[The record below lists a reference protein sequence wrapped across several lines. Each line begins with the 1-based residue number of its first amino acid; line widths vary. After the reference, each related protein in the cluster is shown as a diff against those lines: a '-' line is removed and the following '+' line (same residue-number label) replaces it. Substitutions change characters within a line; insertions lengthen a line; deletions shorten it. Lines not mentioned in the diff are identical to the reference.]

1 MRYVLDSSTALKW
14 VLAEP
19 DSSNALK
26 LRDEFSRAV
35 YDLLAPEIF
44 QFEIGHALTRAERQK
59 RILVGQA
66 SLFWADIMSTPPHL
80 EQAGILVPRAIVL
93 SSTFRIG
100 LYDCL
105 YLALAER
112 EQCKVLA
119 GDQRLVNMFPDLT
132 VPLSSI

>member
-1 MRYVLDSSTALKW
+1 MRYILDSSTALKW

-19 DSSNALK
+19 DSSKALQ

-35 YDLLAPEIF
+35 HYLLAPDIF

-66 SLFWADIMSTPPHL
+66 SLFWADIMSTSPHL
-80 EQAGILVPRAIVL
+80 EPSGTLVPRALVL

-105 YLALAER
+105 YLAVAER
-112 EQCKVLA
+112 EQCKVLT
-119 GDQRLVNMFPDLT
+119 GDQRLVNTFPALT
-132 VPLSSI
+132 VHLSLL

>member
-19 DSSNALK
+19 DSSKALQ
-26 LRDEFSRAV
+26 LRDEFRRAV
-35 YDLLAPEIF
+35 HDLCAPDIF

-66 SLFWADIMSTPPHL
+66 SLFWADVMSTSPRL
-80 EQAGILVPRAIVL
+80 EPSGILVPRAIVL

-105 YLALAER
+105 YIAVAER
-112 EQCKVLA
+112 CAVQACHE
-119 GDQRLVNMFPDLT
+119 
-132 VPLSSI
+132 

>member
-1 MRYVLDSSTALKW
+1 MRYALDSSTALKW

-19 DSSNALK
+19 DSSRALQ
-26 LRDEFSRAV
+26 LRDEFSRGV
-35 YDLLAPEIF
+35 HDLCAPDIF

-66 SLFWADIMSTPPHL
+66 SLFWADVMSTSPDL
-80 EQAGILVPRAIVL
+80 EPSGILVPRAIVL

-105 YLALAER
+105 YIAVAER
-112 EQCKVLA
+112 AQCKLVT
-119 GDQRLVNMFPDLT
+119 GDQRLVHTFPTLT
-132 VPLSSI
+132 VPLSSL